1 MICFTQT
8 TFKADEAL
16 ANQGQKI
23 EKLEDAERLI
33 KKCFPITMGDRSP
46 LSQSKK
52 WGALFIINNLFKTYF
67 QVSVPLFLC

>member
-67 QVSVPLFLC
+67 QVGVPLCQC